1 MSSFFRT
8 ADTWFD
14 RRAVC
19 IPERQISTELRW
31 QHLRNFGDFPLAYA
45 ATIEQYIS
53 TFGDERG
60 AVAYAQKMGVTF
72 ALGDPLV
79 GAVNARTLISE
90 FVDAFGDPVFVACQH
105 RTAELLASRGYS
117 INRFGHDTAID
128 LPGHS
133 FAGGAYKRIRYASN
147 LLKSKGI
154 TVTEQPGDAFSGQE
168 IKKMS
173 ARWRETRVASREV
186 RFLNRAFS
194 VKPGPEVRRFY
205 AISDQGVVLGF
216 ISFDPIYTD
225 QKIVAY
231 LASQKRRVPEDSAYL
246 DLAIMRHAIDIFKEE
261 GIETV
266 YMGLSPMADI
276 DQSGFDM
283 ELHWLRKA
291 LRNSYESD
299 WINRRFFNS
308 KGLAEYKNRFRGRL
322 VPLYIGLPPKGSNLF
337 KVFALLRLIQV
348 L

>member
-1 MSSFFRT
+1 MSGFFKT
-8 ADTWFD
+8 VDTWFD
-14 RRAVC
+14 RRAVR

-31 QHLRNFGDFPLAYA
+31 QHLHSFGDFPLAYA
-45 ATIEQYIS
+45 ATIERYLS
-53 TFGDERG
+53 TFGDEFG
-60 AVAYAQKMGVTF
+60 AIAYAQKMGVTF

-79 GAVNARTLISE
+79 GAMKARTLISD
-90 FVDAFGDPVFVACQH
+90 FVGAFGDPVFVACQH
-105 RTAELLASRGYS
+105 RTAEILAARGYS
-117 INRFGHDTAID
+117 INGFGHDTAID
-128 LPGHS
+128 LRGHS

-147 LLKSKGI
+147 LMKSKGI
-154 TVTEQPGDAFSGQE
+154 TVTEQPGDSFSGQE

-173 ARWRETRVASREV
+173 ARWRQTRVASREV

-205 AISDQGVVLGF
+205 AISDKAAVIGF

-246 DLAIMRHAIDIFKEE
+246 DLAIMRHAIDTFKEE

-266 YMGLSPMADI
+266 YLGLSPMADI

-283 ELHWLRKA
+283 ELQWLRKA
-291 LRNSYESD
+291 LRYAYEAD

-308 KGLAEYKNRFRGRL
+308 KGLAANKNRFRGRL
-322 VPLYIGLPPKGSNLF
+322 VPLYIGLPPEGSNLF
-337 KVFALLRLIQV
+337 RVFALLRLIQV